1 MKITVNLATRPF
13 ADQGPILKRLRIAM
27 AVFAVVSIGLGFGL
41 HLLHAKAEVARAR
54 MQTLDNQIGGINH
67 ERQGY
72 QVMMRQPVNAQV
84 LQQSG
89 NLNALFDQKAF
100 SWTLAMED
108 LETVLP
114 AGVQVTTLEP
124 VRDEKTGQI
133 TLKLRVVGPRDKGLE
148 LVQNLE
154 HSHHF
159 LHPAIVGESLENNGG
174 PNNQLEPVSAS
185 NRVNFDLNA
194 DYNSATIGE
203 LPKKPEEAKKTERAA
218 LGATSA
224 SGTTAARPA
233 HASGVPAAGPGLRR
247 PPLTGMSRPPA
258 AAQPA
263 PTGKSPYVA
272 HPSTAG
278 RPAGGPPSLQ
288 PNANPQQKPAPGR
301 SQQPGRNQQPVRPG
315 GPQ

>member
-13 ADQGPILKRLRIAM
+13 ADLGPVLKRLRISM
-27 AVFAVVSIGLGFGL
+27 AAFAVVSIGLGYGL
-41 HLLHAKAEVARAR
+41 HLLHAKAEVARDK
-54 MQTLDNQIGGINH
+54 MQTLDNQVSGINH

-72 QVMMRQPVNAQV
+72 QAMMGQPNNSLV

-133 TLKLRVVGPRDKGLE
+133 TLKLRVVGPRDKGLD

-154 HSHHF
+154 HSRHF
-159 LHPAIVGESLENNGG
+159 LHPAITGESIESSGAPG
-174 PNNQLEPVSAS
+174 TQLEPVSPS

-194 DYNSATIGE
+194 EYNSATIGE
-203 LPKKPEEAKKTERAA
+203 LPKKPEQAKGIEPGAASRANA
-218 LGATSA
+218 ATPVRV
-224 SGTTAARPA
+224 SGTPA
-233 HASGVPAAGPGLRR
+233 SGPGLRR
-247 PPLTGMSRPPA
+247 PPLAGLSRPPA
-258 AAQPA
+258 ATQPTI
-263 PTGKSPYVA
+263 PGRSPYVA
-272 HPSTAG
+272 HSSTARRVAPG
-278 RPAGGPPSLQ
+278 SPLAQPPV
-288 PNANPQQKPAPGR
+288 NPQQKPSPVRNQTPGR
-301 SQQPGRNQQPVRPG
+301 TAQPARPG